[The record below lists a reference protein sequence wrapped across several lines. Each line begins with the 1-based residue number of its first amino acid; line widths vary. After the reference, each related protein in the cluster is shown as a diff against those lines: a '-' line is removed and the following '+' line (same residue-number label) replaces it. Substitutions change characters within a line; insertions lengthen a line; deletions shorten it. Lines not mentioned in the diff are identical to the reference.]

1 MTGARVHSLGYLVI
15 ETTDL
20 DRWREL
26 AVDVLGMAV
35 SHGPDPDALYLRID
49 DRPAR
54 VIVQAGQTER
64 LGAVGW
70 EVRDKESWKQ
80 VVRQLEDAGAPV
92 KVGSFEECEQRRVQ
106 EVVFTEDPGGTSL
119 EVFHGASLLHDKLL
133 TTHGATF
140 VTGGQGL
147 GHVVLPTKNAEASYD
162 FYSEVLGFRSRG
174 AFKLPPGLPGADPVK
189 PSYLRFMSCN
199 ERHHALALAPWPQ
212 DNGIIHFMMEVT
224 ELDDVGRALDR
235 LHKRKFPLSSTLG
248 RHTND
253 QMVSFYVATPSGF
266 DIELGCFGLRVSEEG
281 YTAEDIT
288 ADSTWGHRWGGGAK
302 Q

>member
-1 MTGARVHSLGYLVI
+1 MASLHSLGYLVV

-35 SHGPDPDALYLRID
+35 GSGPDPEALYLRID

-54 VIVQAGQTER
+54 VVIHPGQADR
-64 LGAVGW
+64 LAAVGW
-70 EVRDKESWKQ
+70 EVRDRETWLQ
-80 VVRQLEDAGAPV
+80 VVRQLEDSGAAV
-92 KVGSFEECEQRRVQ
+92 KVGSGAEADERRVQ
-106 EVVFTEDPGGTSL
+106 ELVFTEDPSGTRL
-119 EVFHGASLLHDKLL
+119 EVFHGASQVHDMLL

-147 GHVVLPTKNAEASYD
+147 GHVVLPTRNAEEAYD
-162 FYSEVLGFRSRG
+162 FYTQVLGFRSRG
-174 AFKLPPGLPGADPVK
+174 AFRMPPGLPGAPPDAR
-189 PSYLRFMSCN
+189 SYLRFLSCN
-199 ERHHALALAPWPQ
+199 ERHHTLALAPWPQ
-212 DNGIIHFMMEVT
+212 DNGIIHFMVEVT

-253 QMVSFYVATPSGF
+253 NMVSFYVGTPSGF
-266 DIELGCFGLRVSEEG
+266 DIELGCFGRRVTEDD

-288 ADSTWGHRWGGGAK
+288 ADSTWGHRWNRGGA

>member
-1 MTGARVHSLGYLVI
+1 MGASVHSLGYLVV

-35 SHGPDPDALYLRID
+35 GKGPDPAALYLRID

-54 VIVQAGQTER
+54 VVVHPGTADR
-64 LGAVGW
+64 LVTVGW
-70 EVRDKESWKQ
+70 EVRDRETWRQ

-92 KVGSFEECEQRRVQ
+92 KVGTGEEADERRVQ
-106 EVVFTEDPGGTSL
+106 EVVFTEDPGGTRL
-119 EVFHGASLLHDKLL
+119 EIFHGAALKHDRLV
-133 TTHGATF
+133 TTHGAQF

-147 GHVVLPTKNAEASYD
+147 GHVVLPTTNADASYD
-162 FYSEVLGFRSRG
+162 FYTEALGFRSRG
-174 AFKLPPGLPGADPVK
+174 AFKLPPGLPGAPPDARL
-189 PSYLRFMSCN
+189 YLRFLSCN

-266 DIELGCFGLRVSEEG
+266 DIELGCFGLRISEEG
-281 YTAEDIT
+281 YSAEDIT
-288 ADSTWGHRWGGGAK
+288 ADSTWGHRWGGGSPK
-302 Q
+302 